1 MVAYATQADLQS
13 ACGGL
18 ERLTQ
23 LTDWDKDRI
32 PDAAE
37 IVIQI
42 EKASAWMNS
51 YFAKQRYVPM
61 AAPYPPV
68 VVDVCARVT
77 RYRIASARG
86 MVTEQERTDF
96 EDDEK
101 WLTGVA
107 EGTIKLDVEPQ
118 PQAASDRID
127 GFSERPGSK
136 DISRRKLWGFS

>member
-23 LTDWDKDRI
+23 LTDWDKDRL

-37 IVIQI
+37 IALQL
-42 EKASAWMNS
+42 EKASAWMNT

-77 RYRIASARG
+77 RYRIAAARG
-86 MVTEQERTDF
+86 MANEQERTDF
-96 EDDEK
+96 EDDTK
-101 WLTGVA
+101 WLVGVSD
-107 EGTIKLDVEPQ
+107 GSIKLDVDPQ

-136 DISRRKLWGFS
+136 DVSRAKLIGFH